1 MTEAVER
8 EGYEDMGRWLERKE
22 IVALIG
28 VRRGGKT
35 TLLKMLVSR
44 LLKRADP
51 KNVLFVKC
59 DDDRVEMKG
68 MIDDAITT
76 YRKLFNPSGKI
87 FLFLDEVQ
95 EIPGWGKTI
104 KRIYDLDSSIKIF
117 LAGSSSAVLKA
128 ELSTVLAG
136 RVAYFTV
143 YPFSFREFMNAKGA
157 RLEKANLLAKKNEVL
172 HYMKEYMEFG
182 GFPEV
187 VLEKSS
193 RIKSELLGYYYDSI
207 LFRDIARR
215 YHIRNMASF
224 ERLVV
229 FLLTNM
235 SNPVNFNRT
244 AKSLGLSVDSV
255 TEYVRCLQET
265 FLAFAVPVL
274 SYSVKAQQMNPKKI
288 YCVDTGLRNFTGF
301 RFSEDAGRLAENMV
315 FTELRRRGGE
325 IYYWKNGGEVDFV
338 VKKQNRVSEI
348 IQVCWDVKNKET
360 VEVSSLVKAAGHF
373 KLKSGMILTEDF
385 EGVKKIDD
393 IEITFKPIWKWL
405 LFQ

>member
-1 MTEAVER
+1 
-8 EGYEDMGRWLERKE
+8 
-22 IVALIG
+22 
-28 VRRGGKT
+28 
-35 TLLKMLVSR
+35 
-44 LLKRADP
+44 
-51 KNVLFVKC
+51 
-59 DDDRVEMKG
+59 
-68 MIDDAITT
+68 
-76 YRKLFNPSGKI
+76 
-87 FLFLDEVQ
+87 
-95 EIPGWGKTI
+95 
-104 KRIYDLDSSIKIF
+104 
-117 LAGSSSAVLKA
+117 
-128 ELSTVLAG
+128 
-136 RVAYFTV
+136 
-143 YPFSFREFMNAKGA
+143 
-157 RLEKANLLAKKNEVL
+157 
-172 HYMKEYMEFG
+172 
-182 GFPEV
+182 
-187 VLEKSS
+187 
-193 RIKSELLGYYYDSI
+193 
-207 LFRDIARR
+207 
-215 YHIRNMASF
+215 
-224 ERLVV
+224 
-229 FLLTNM
+229 M

>member
-1 MTEAVER
+1 VTEAVER